1 MKKKFKFV
9 VEHSMEGMCHDGED
23 YNEEL
28 FNKSLPG
35 LKKTITFL
43 LKNKIIPRMGETLR
57 AELPNTE
64 DTECFI
70 IDRIIWDFENQ
81 TRFEVF
87 HINDVKL

>member
-9 VEHSMEGMCHDGED
+9 IEHAYEGFEEWD
-23 YNEEL
+23 EEL
-28 FNKSLPG
+28 YRESLPG
-35 LKKTITFL
+35 LKKTIKFL

-70 IDRIIWDFENQ
+70 IDRIIWDFGDR
-81 TRFEVF
+81 TRFEVYHF
-87 HINDVKL
+87 NDIKL